1 MCVCWNAACPWWAD
15 RSIRSSNFHF
25 FPPCVC
31 VCVHM
36 NFVCI
41 DTQFD
46 SCWRVIHYRNFFFF
60 GITIEPMWN
69 QRDPPD
75 VNLIQSIDN
84 QKFNKEEK
92 GFFFFWILSR
102 VLPSLFSYMYRADMR
117 QVKACL
123 KHIDKSI
130 NHLMVLTL
138 PQLPFS
144 SVLKRHAHTL

>member
-1 MCVCWNAACPWWAD
+1 
-15 RSIRSSNFHF
+15 
-25 FPPCVC
+25 
-31 VCVHM
+31 
-36 NFVCI
+36 
-41 DTQFD
+41 
-46 SCWRVIHYRNFFFF
+46 
-60 GITIEPMWN
+60 MWN

-92 GFFFFWILSR
+92 GFFFLILSR

-123 KHIDKSI
+123 KHIDKSL
-130 NHLMVLTL
+130 NHLMVFTL